1 MDFRG
6 NAVERAQLM
15 TQPQPPNNSAIGGAE
30 IAISMI
36 LRIGVVASLSI
47 VVLGTVLSF
56 VHHYDYVSSHD
67 ELHRL
72 TSPPADFPRTATQ
85 IWQGARHGNGEAII
99 MAGLLLLL
107 ATPVLRVAVSI
118 LAFAYE
124 KDGAFVVITS
134 IVLALLL
141 LSFVLGRVT
150 EG

>member
-1 MDFRG
+1 
-6 NAVERAQLM
+6 M
-15 TQPQPPNNSAIGGAE
+15 TPMRPPNDSTIGGVE
-30 IAISMI
+30 IAISLI

-56 VHHYDYVSSHD
+56 VHHHDYFSSHD

-85 IWQGARHGNGEAII
+85 IWQGVQHARGQAVI
-99 MAGLLLLL
+99 MAGLMLLL

-118 LAFAYE
+118 LAFTYE
-124 KDGAFVVITS
+124 KDGAFIIITS
-134 IVLALLL
+134 VVLTLLL

-150 EG
+150 GG

>member
-1 MDFRG
+1 
-6 NAVERAQLM
+6 M
-15 TQPQPPNNSAIGGAE
+15 TQPLQPDASAIGGVE
-30 IAISMI
+30 IAISLI

-47 VVLGTVLSF
+47 VVLGTMLSF
-56 VHHYDYVSSHD
+56 VYHHDYFSSHD

-85 IWQGARHGNGEAII
+85 IWQGVRHGQGEAII

-118 LAFAYE
+118 LAFIYE
-124 KDGAFVVITS
+124 KDGIFVMITS

-150 EG
+150 GG